1 MYFVVITDKIR
12 KKYIVVKT
20 SFIDALESIFIRQ
33 DKGDYSMQVFSDRYN
48 DRLERIEYIKFL
60 RKLFDYTKTNWS
72 KFYFIRT

>member
-20 SFIDALESIFIRQ
+20 TFIEALESIFIQ
-33 DKGDYSMQVFSDRYN
+33 QNKEVCSMQVFSDRYN

-60 RKLFDYTKTNWS
+60 RKRGYRFKYRLLFDFLK
-72 KFYFIRT
+72 